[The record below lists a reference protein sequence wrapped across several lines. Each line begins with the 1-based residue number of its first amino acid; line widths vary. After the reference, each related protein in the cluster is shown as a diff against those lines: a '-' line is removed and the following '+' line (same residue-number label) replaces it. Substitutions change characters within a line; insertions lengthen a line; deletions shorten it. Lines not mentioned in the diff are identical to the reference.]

1 MIISSFYDAL
11 LGLNHEQLSK
21 ALEEVST
28 FKYKL
33 SENAREYLFEQI
45 FIGAAASKFNTVQMT
60 EIIYNLSMPNSPA
73 WAKKAT
79 EFMAHLSSLKDEDQQ
94 TYSLTWHRYTEPKMV
109 FEFFKNINIKE
120 YLTPLNAYS
129 QARVIEKI
137 FELKNVKEASNL
149 LKKLSHEINEF
160 LQEMDPSV
168 QKIFI
173 REAFDLPNTE
183 TGAKIAAEGLL
194 TEVCELLPDMN
205 PSVLQYLESNNYFIT
220 SPKEYDPNFN
230 ILASS
235 MKAAKKIKL
244 DLKKKLVTDDQF
256 KKLLLLT
263 KNNFFMELS
272 YNTIYNK

>member
-1 MIISSFYDAL
+1 MDSTSTGPNHGRSLAEQAAAL
-11 LGLNHEQLSK
+11 FGPGEHGLSGTLA
-21 ALEEVST
+21 ALAQTLTARVST

-73 WAKKAT
+73 WPKKAT

-160 LQEMDPSV
+160 LPKMDPSV

-194 TEVCELLPDMN
+194 NKICELLPDMN
-205 PSVLQYLESNNYFIT
+205 PTVLQYLENNNYFIT
-220 SPKEYDPNFN
+220 SPNLN
-230 ILASS
+230 ISPS
-235 MKAAKKIKL
+235 
-244 DLKKKLVTDDQF
+244 KKKTCCRA
-256 KKLLLLT
+256 LL
-263 KNNFFMELS
+263 
-272 YNTIYNK
+272 